1 VKVGCRRLG
10 MQHRNSVGRAVF
22 LSKGQA
28 CRGVLPNEDLP
39 DQKCRSRLDSAHGH
53 SQTQRLYSLWH
64 SVTINCRITVLSEM
78 PVTGMQT
85 MLSRLD
91 SAHRHSQTQRL
102 YSLWHSVTINCRIA
116 VLSVYTRCYSA
127 DSCGLLCGKHKHAG
141 SLFCDTQA
149 LAIHLQTQT
158 ECTYNLFQSETTPAG
173 FFSTTNAG
181 MFCRQETLD
190 CIGSRRPAALT

>member
-1 VKVGCRRLG
+1 MMTGDVVKVGCRRLG

-28 CRGVLPNEDLP
+28 CCCVLPNEDLP

-91 SAHRHSQTQRL
+91 SAHRQSNAEIVFTLALSHDQLPYRRAVCLHKMLFGRQ
-102 YSLWHSVTINCRIA
+102 LWAPVW
-116 VLSVYTRCYSA
+116 
-127 DSCGLLCGKHKHAG
+127 
-141 SLFCDTQA
+141 
-149 LAIHLQTQT
+149 
-158 ECTYNLFQSETTPAG
+158 
-173 FFSTTNAG
+173 
-181 MFCRQETLD
+181 
-190 CIGSRRPAALT
+190 